1 MEQTIATNTY
11 IKAILGG
18 DPAQLREIYRSLFPM
33 VRQLVKNNRGT
44 DDDARDIF
52 QEALFTIHDKA
63 SQPGFQLSSKFSSYL
78 YGVSRNLWRNQL
90 KKKYRQ
96 DVTILDEVTYMDD
109 AQLDIDFEA
118 TERRKLYERYFDRL
132 EEKCRRVLTLYFQGK
147 SMQEIADVE
156 KISEVNAR
164 QQKSRCQKHLI
175 ESIQKD
181 PLYRELRMEN

>member
-1 MEQTIATNTY
+1 
-11 IKAILGG
+11 
-18 DPAQLREIYRSLFPM
+18 
-33 VRQLVKNNRGT
+33 
-44 DDDARDIF
+44 
-52 QEALFTIHDKA
+52 
-63 SQPGFQLSSKFSSYL
+63 
-78 YGVSRNLWRNQL
+78 
-90 KKKYRQ
+90 
-96 DVTILDEVTYMDD
+96 MDD